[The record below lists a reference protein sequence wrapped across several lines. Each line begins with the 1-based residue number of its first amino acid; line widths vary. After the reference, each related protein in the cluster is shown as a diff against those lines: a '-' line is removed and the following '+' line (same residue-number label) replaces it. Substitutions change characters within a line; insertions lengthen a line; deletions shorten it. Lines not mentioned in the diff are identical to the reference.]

1 MSIRSRLEDATV
13 LFSTGR
19 REGAFLQVL
28 IAAAATSRK
37 RYKQDEWDDAES
49 FKNFIYDEL
58 GVITNG
64 MKYNVAFPFQGR
76 TTPLEDIFYHHLRCQ
91 LVHEGVMPESISF
104 TEHRE
109 EAGKQFSVLKLD
121 DPFGFPIGWVETL
134 ATAIW
139 LAPENDELWQD
150 DEARRTQSRK
160 SFGDKWQLHR
170 FCRRPNQQ
178 SKEMKRRR
186 ERVEWEHNGKLF
198 ALTFPHGTKT
208 FEVIAAIEARAKA
221 QPTDLS

>member
-13 LFSTGR
+13 LFSAGR
-19 REGAFLQVL
+19 REGAFVQVL
-28 IAAAATSRK
+28 IAAAATSRR

-64 MKYNVAFPFQGR
+64 LKYNLAFPFQGR
-76 TTPLEDIFYHHLRCQ
+76 HMPLEDIFYHHLRCQ
-91 LVHEGVMPESISF
+91 LVHEGAMPPTISF
-104 TEHRE
+104 TESRLE
-109 EAGKQFSVLKLD
+109 NGKEYSVLKLEN
-121 DPFGFPIGWVETL
+121 PLGFPIEWVETL

-139 LAPENDELWQD
+139 LAPDNDDLWQD
-150 DEARRTQSRK
+150 DNERRTKARNG
-160 SFGDKWQLHR
+160 FGDKWERHR

-186 ERVEWEHNGKLF
+186 ERMEWEHNGKQF
-198 ALTFPHGTKT
+198 VLTTPPGTT
-208 FEVIAAIEARAKA
+208 TYEVIAAIESKSNELA
-221 QPTDLS
+221 P

>member
-13 LFSTGR
+13 LFSAGR
-19 REGAFLQVL
+19 REGAFVQVL

-76 TTPLEDIFYHHLRCQ
+76 NTPLEDIFYYHLRCQ
-91 LVHEGVMPESISF
+91 LVHVGAMPATISF
-104 TEHRE
+104 TESRE
-109 EAGKQFSVLKLD
+109 ENGKKDSVLKLEN
-121 DPFGFPIGWVETL
+121 PLGFPIEWVQTL

-139 LAPENDELWQD
+139 LAPENDDLWQD
-150 DEARRTQSRK
+150 DEARRVQARNG
-160 SFGDKWQLHR
+160 FGDKWERHH

-186 ERVEWEHNGKLF
+186 ERMEWEHNGKQF
-198 ALTFPHGTKT
+198 VLTSPPGTT
-208 FEVIAAIEARAKA
+208 TYEVIAAIESKAKELT
-221 QPTDLS
+221 P

>member
-13 LFSTGR
+13 LFSAGR
-19 REGAFLQVL
+19 REGAFVQVL

-76 TTPLEDIFYHHLRCQ
+76 NTPLEDIFYHHLRCQ
-91 LVHEGVMPESISF
+91 LVHEGAMPVTISF
-104 TEHRE
+104 TESRE
-109 EAGKQFSVLKLD
+109 ENGKKYSVLKLEN
-121 DPFGFPIGWVETL
+121 PLGFPIEWVQTL

-139 LAPENDELWQD
+139 LAPENDDLWQD
-150 DEARRTQSRK
+150 DEARRMQARNG
-160 SFGDKWQLHR
+160 FGDKWERHR

-178 SKEMKRRR
+178 PKEMKRRR
-186 ERVEWEHNGKLF
+186 ERMEWEHNGKQF
-198 ALTFPHGTKT
+198 VLTSPPGTT
-208 FEVIAAIEARAKA
+208 TYEVIAAIESKAKELT
-221 QPTDLS
+221 P

>member
-13 LFSTGR
+13 LFSAGR
-19 REGAFLQVL
+19 REGAFVQVL

-76 TTPLEDIFYHHLRCQ
+76 NTPLEDIVYLHLRCQ
-91 LVHEGVMPESISF
+91 LVHEGAMPATISF
-104 TEHRE
+104 TESRE
-109 EAGKQFSVLKLD
+109 ENGKTYSVLSLKNPL
-121 DPFGFPIGWVETL
+121 GFPIEWVQTL

-139 LAPENDELWQD
+139 LAPENDDLWQD
-150 DEARRTQSRK
+150 DEVRRMQARNG
-160 SFGDKWQLHR
+160 FGEKWERHR

-178 SKEMKRRR
+178 TKEMKRRR
-186 ERVEWEHNGKLF
+186 ERMEWEHNGKQF
-198 ALTFPHGTKT
+198 VLTSPPGTT
-208 FEVIAAIEARAKA
+208 TYEVIAAIESRAKELT
-221 QPTDLS
+221 P